1 MRQTRYA
8 LAAAAVAIGLLAG
21 CDRSSREATSDAA
34 TAVAADAERKLESA
48 GAAVDDAAVTTK
60 VKSALIMA
68 PDLQGL
74 SIEVETSSNVV
85 TLSGTV
91 ASDSLRQ
98 QAEQLAKG
106 VDGVKDVRNDLT
118 VKDPA

>member
-48 GAAVDDAAVTTK
+48 AAAVDDAAVTTK

-85 TLSGTV
+85 TLSGNV

>member
-1 MRQTRYA
+1 MQTRYA
-8 LAAAAVAIGLLAG
+8 LAAAAVALGLLAG
-21 CDRSSREATSDAA
+21 CDRSSREATSAA
-34 TAVAADAERKLESA
+34 GTAVASDAERKLESA

-74 SIEVETSSNVV
+74 SVNVDTSNNVV

-98 QAEQLAKG
+98 QAELLAKG
-106 VDGVKDVRNDLT
+106 VDGVKDSRNDLT

>member
-1 MRQTRYA
+1 MQTKYA
-8 LAAAAVAIGLLAG
+8 LAAAAVALGLLAG

-34 TAVAADAERKLESA
+34 TSVAADAERKLDSA

-68 PDLQGL
+68 PDLNGL
-74 SIEVETSSNVV
+74 SVNVDTSNNVV

-91 ASDSLRQ
+91 GSDNLRQ
-98 QAEQLAKG
+98 QAEQVAKG
-106 VDGVKDVRNDLT
+106 VDGVKGVRNDLT
-118 VKDPA
+118 VKEPA